1 MLAAAPVKVL
11 TTGATGVVE
20 DGTTVDM
27 VELVVTGA
35 AVVTGAVV
43 TGAGVA
49 DEVHSSQAVLEVSTG
64 AGATEE
70 DVQSLQTELEVSTG
84 AGATEEDVQSFHAVE
99 EVSTGAGATD
109 ELVHS
114 SQAVLEVS
122 TGAGATVVVG
132 ATEEVQSFHL
142 DSVVAGAFP
151 PDQSPQLPPVSPPC
165 W

>member
-35 AVVTGAVV
+35 AVVTGVVV

-49 DEVHSSQAVLEVSTG
+49 DEVHSSQAVLEVATG
-64 AGATEE
+64 AGATE
-70 DVQSLQTELEVSTG
+70 DVQSFQTVLEVSTG

-99 EVSTGAGATD
+99 EVATGAGATD